1 MRLIIFITLFFCISC
16 TGSSQPIQQF
26 GTQEFKL
33 AKTIGKL
40 LSISYGLGDDRLGG
54 AKMGFIDTGVLIKV
68 IDSVSSLYKVQLS
81 KLHSAYIEKS
91 SLFFDTSYKIK
102 PYYLTSSFKSNGTDS
117 MYDIV
122 AIGLEEKLPYSSY
135 MEINPSKIQVLIYGV
150 QSNTNWITQL
160 SSCNEVKNLYY
171 KQIEDDVVQVT
182 IELNHQTH
190 WGYSIGYEGKRLTLK
205 IKKQPSNLSLKN
217 LRIAI
222 DAGHGGSNT
231 GARGLKF
238 NIAEKDYTLL
248 IAKQLKKYL
257 EKKGVKDLYMIR
269 DTDTGIE
276 MKDRVLLTKDFNPD
290 ILISIHLNSSNKKE
304 VSGTSTY
311 YKHVGF
317 RPLSTFILNQMLD
330 LQLNEFGN
338 IGSFNFTLNAPT
350 DFVNTLVEVAFLSNE
365 EDEKK
370 IMNPKFHT
378 QVATKITAGINI
390 WLKYVKSID

>member
-1 MRLIIFITLFFCISC
+1 MKLFWMFAFLICISC
-16 TGSSQPIQQF
+16 NGTTQPYQTANPTTYLL
-26 GTQEFKL
+26 GKS
-33 AKTIGKL
+33 IGKL
-40 LSISYGLGDDRLGG
+40 PALSYGLGDDRLGG
-54 AKMGFIDTGVLIKV
+54 AKMGYIDTGVLFKIV
-68 IDSVSSLYKVQLS
+68 DSVGSMYKVQLS
-81 KLHSAYIEKS
+81 KLHSAFIEKES
-91 SLFFDTSYKIK
+91 ISCDTIFKSK
-102 PYYLTSSFKSNGTDS
+102 PFYLTSSFKSNGTDS

-122 AIGLEEKLPYSSY
+122 AIGLDEKLPYSSY
-135 MEINPSKIQVLIYGV
+135 MDINPSKIQVLIYGV

-160 SSCNEVKNLYY
+160 SSCKEVKNLFY

-190 WGYSIGYEGKRLTLK
+190 WGYSIGYEGKKLTLK
-205 IKKQPSNLSLKN
+205 IKKQPLNLSLKN

-257 EKKGVKDLYMIR
+257 EKKGVKDVYMIR

-276 MKDRVLLTKDFNPD
+276 MKDRVLLTKNFNPD
-290 ILISIHLNSSNKKE
+290 LLVSIHLNSSNKKE

-311 YKHVGF
+311 YKHIGF
-317 RPLSTFILNQMLD
+317 RPLSNYILDQMLD

-350 DFVNTLVEVAFLSNE
+350 DFINTLVEVAFLSNE

-378 QVATKITAGINI
+378 QVATKITAGINN